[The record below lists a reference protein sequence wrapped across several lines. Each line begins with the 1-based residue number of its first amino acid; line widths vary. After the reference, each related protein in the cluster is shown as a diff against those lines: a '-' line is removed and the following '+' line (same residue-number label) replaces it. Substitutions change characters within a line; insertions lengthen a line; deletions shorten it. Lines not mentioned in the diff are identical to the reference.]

1 MKILDDI
8 VNNLSLVKRESP
20 LIHHITN
27 FVTVNDCANI
37 VLALGGSP
45 VMTDDIRE
53 VEDMVSISSALV
65 LNIGAVDPHISEAM
79 LLACKKANEVG
90 IPVVLDPVGVG
101 STTFRTDFT
110 QKILD
115 EMKVSVIC
123 GNMSEIKVLAGVKT
137 QVKGVDSTDT
147 TIGGEEIAEK
157 LALKLG
163 CIVAATGKKDII
175 TSGGETYIIENGHEM
190 MSRVTGTGCMC
201 TSLIGTYSA
210 VSNNLLQSAIAGV
223 LTMGLAGEKS
233 FHSLKKNEGTG
244 TFRVRLIDNVS
255 NLTGEEILQN
265 AKVYKF
271 R

>member
-1 MKILDDI
+1 MKILKAVVD
-8 VNNLSLVKRESP
+8 NLCLVKRESP

-65 LNIGAVDPHISEAM
+65 INIGAVDPHISEAM
-79 LLACKKANEVG
+79 LIAGKKAKELDV
-90 IPVVLDPVGVG
+90 PVILDPVGVG

-110 QKILD
+110 QKILE
-115 EMKVSVIC
+115 EMKISVIC

-137 QVKGVDSTDT
+137 KVKGVDSTDT

-157 LALKLG
+157 LALKYK
-163 CIVAATGKKDII
+163 CIVAATGKQDII
-175 TSGGETYIIENGHEM
+175 TSGKETYVVKNGHEM
-190 MSRVTGTGCMC
+190 LSKVTGTGCMC

-210 VSNNLLQSAIAGV
+210 VNSNFLNSAVAGV
-223 LTMGLAGEKS
+223 LTMGLAGEKA
-233 FHSLKKNEGTG
+233 FKNLKKDEGTG
-244 TFRVRLIDNVS
+244 TFRVRIIDSVS
-255 NLTGEEILQN
+255 NLTKEEILQN
-265 AKVYKF
+265 AKIYKV
-271 R
+271 